1 MTDLY
6 PLAFSTL
13 GCPDWTI
20 ERAAEQAVAD
30 GYRGLEVRL
39 LDGDVIRPE
48 IMPAERARLRKVID
62 EQNVQIIGLGASTR
76 FSSPNPDERRKNFD
90 DLQNYLALAND
101 LGVPMV
107 RSFGGKV
114 HEGATFAQTA
124 EWLAEN
130 FARAMPVA
138 NQYGVTILLE
148 THDAFCLGA
157 DVARV
162 TSQVD
167 DPHFAVVWDILHPLR
182 FGESIEET
190 WQHIGDRIAHVHIK
204 DARRPADPN
213 ETNWP
218 LVLLGE
224 GDVPVPEVLALLQR
238 EGYDG
243 WLSVEWEKKWHPELA
258 EPEVALPQ
266 HAQKLR
272 EWFGKM

>member
-1 MTDLY
+1 MADLY

-20 ERAAEQAVAD
+20 ERAAEQALAD
-30 GYRGLEVRL
+30 GYQGLEVRL
-39 LDGDVIRPE
+39 LDGDVIQPD
-48 IMPAERARLRKVID
+48 ILPTERARLRRVVE
-62 EQNVQIIGLGASTR
+62 EQNVRIIGLGASTR
-76 FSSPNPDERRKNFD
+76 FSSPDADERRKNLD
-90 DLQNYLALAND
+90 DLHNYLALAND
-101 LGVPMV
+101 LEVPMV

-114 HEGATFAQTA
+114 HEGQTLEQTA
-124 EWLAEN
+124 AWLAES
-130 FARAMPVA
+130 FAQAMPIA
-138 NQYGVTILLE
+138 AQYGVTVILE
-148 THDAFCLGA
+148 THDAFCRGA

-182 FGESIEET
+182 FGELIEET
-190 WQHIGDRIAHVHIK
+190 WRHIGDRIAHVHIK
-204 DARRPADPN
+204 DARRPDDPS
-213 ETNWP
+213 ESSWP

-224 GDVPVPEVLALLQR
+224 GDVPVPDVLALLRR

-266 HAQKLR
+266 HARQMR
-272 EWFGKM
+272 EWMEKM